1 MACETADSERE
12 RRRANHR
19 KPARKPFPPYSCA
32 GKDGRSLLA
41 LGGGAG
47 PCDIREVVVHEYDKS
62 SKWLFPR
69 HGDSI
74 LRLAGIRRMERW

>member
-1 MACETADSERE
+1 MRPQTPSENGAAPTTASLP
-12 RRRANHR
+12 ASPSPLT
-19 KPARKPFPPYSCA
+19 PAR